1 MTIPKPDGIVR
12 DMQKPGVVSEHLN
25 NMVIAKGIA
34 QVVQRL
40 PWIADMSAGS
50 FQEKVTRGRGGRVSG
65 VVLRYTE
72 LGVSAVEVSVVI
84 AEKALFEAEALSP
97 TSEQS
102 SDLDTVPI
110 LLRLADQLRVVIYHT
125 TQDLGLSVPTEIDVS
140 IDDIR

>member
-12 DMQKPGVVSEHLN
+12 DMQKPEVVSEHLN
-25 NMVIAKGIA
+25 KMVIAKSIA

-72 LGVSAVEVSVVI
+72 LGASAVEVSVVI

-125 TQDLGLSVPTEIDVS
+125 TQDLGLSMPTEIDVS